1 MYSYVA
7 RQPIVDKHNNLYAY
21 ELLFRDTE
29 NNTFPKIHPD
39 TATTTLIAEN
49 ELTMGLQK
57 VTDNKLAFVNF
68 PTDTL
73 INNFPD
79 FIDPSTVIIEILEDV
94 EVSDKLISALETLSK
109 KGYVF
114 ALDDFDFDEK
124 WLPIVPFAQIVKV
137 DIQLV
142 SLLQCMKQI
151 RREEYKHVIWL
162 AEKVETEKQFAQ
174 YLSLG
179 FTYFQ
184 GYYFSPPEMLKK
196 NKVSLSQN
204 LVVELISLVSEP
216 KLNYNTL
223 EQLFLK
229 DITLTYKLL
238 RFLNNANKQL
248 EKEIESVRHALIY
261 LGEHEVKKYL
271 SLLLIANLASEKNS
285 DLVLKS
291 LQRAKFCEIVLTNA
305 TDNKFDDK
313 AFLAGM
319 LSQIDLI
326 LGYPLDDVLQLIPL
340 HPEIKAA
347 LVKIECRRS
356 IALQIA
362 KAKEQNNE
370 ELVVKYAEQLDAP
383 MEKVDAAYA
392 FALDWSKTII

>member
-94 EVSDKLISALETLSK
+94 EVSDKLISVLETLSK

-271 SLLLIANLASEKNS
+271 SLLLIANLASDKNS

-305 TDNKFDDK
+305 TDNKFDDR